1 MTTTPSSATEV
12 AAFPAGL
19 NDCVSGL
26 KWVSE
31 NAASMNINP
40 KRIIIAGDSAGGNL
54 TLAIGLKLKQENQLS
69 LIHGLYALCPCIA
82 GA

>member
-1 MTTTPSSATEV
+1 
-12 AAFPAGL
+12 
-19 NDCVSGL
+19 
-26 KWVSE
+26 
-31 NAASMNINP
+31 MNINP